1 MGEELLHRKGLLPI
15 QVEATEQAIDFT
27 VAFMKVNGWNVEVA
41 GVQVEVHV
49 EVEVH
54 DEIFDW
60 LIIFIL

>member
-1 MGEELLHRKGLLPI
+1 LLPI